1 VGINLDKKDKLWIML
16 MQLGSFGCHQLPERS
31 FSFKNYQ
38 FPICARCTG
47 VLVGQIAMI
56 IQLVIFT
63 IPINIFLCMLL
74 LGIMFLDWFVQFL
87 KIKESNNKRRLLTG
101 FLAGYGLIGGYWW
114 VFENIYKF
122 I

>member
-1 VGINLDKKDKLWIML
+1 